1 MIPRELCDDSW
12 LAEWCQ
18 RWSVREVS
26 LFGSVLRP
34 DFMPDSDL
42 DILVDFIPGARRT
55 LFDLVAMKEELEAR
69 VHRKVD
75 LLTRN
80 AVEHNENWI
89 RRRAILERLERI
101 YAA

>member
-1 MIPRELCDDSW
+1 MIPQELFDDSW

-26 LFGSVLRP
+26 LFGSVLRS
-34 DFMPDSDL
+34 DFSPDSDL

-55 LFDLVAMKEELEAR
+55 LFDLVAMKEELETR
-69 VHRKVD
+69 VNRKVD

-80 AVEHNENWI
+80 AVEHSENWI